1 MKSVASAG
9 LALQGIAAANRPGL
23 AGRPSLAGRPHLAR
37 GVAVVSIAGA
47 VLALSGCAPTDEGI
61 VLEGADGEKYVV
73 PDNAERPMYNSKE
86 DCIADVAEQIAV
98 LEKQGEDIVDTPE
111 ELCEPSS
118 NYPQA
123 HYSGLWLGPLLFA
136 GSRWNSSRVSGWA
149 PVPSGGFAAPG
160 SKLQSDVVSPAP
172 AGAKTGERAP
182 LKSGFGSSGKSGFGS
197 ATAGG

>member
-1 MKSVASAG
+1 VKSAASAG
-9 LALQGIAAANRPGL
+9 LALKGIAAANRPGL
-23 AGRPSLAGRPHLAR
+23 AGRPGLAR
-37 GVAVVSIAGA
+37 GVAVASIAGA
-47 VLALSGCAPTDEGI
+47 VLALSGCAPTEEGI

-73 PDNAERPMYNSKE
+73 PDSAERPMYSSKE
-86 DCIADVAEQIAV
+86 DCIADVTEQIAV
-98 LEKQGEDIVDTPE
+98 LEKQGQDIVDTPE

-118 NYPQA
+118 NYPRA

-160 SKLQSDVVSPAP
+160 SKLQGDVVSPAP
-172 AGAKTGERAP
+172 AGSTTGERAP

-197 ATAGG
+197 ASAGG

>member
-1 MKSVASAG
+1 MTSAASAR
-9 LALQGIAAANRPGL
+9 LALKGIAAANRPGL
-23 AGRPSLAGRPHLAR
+23 AGRPGLAR
-37 GVAVVSIAGA
+37 GVAVASIAGA
-47 VLALSGCAPTDEGI
+47 VLALSGCAPTAEGI

-86 DCIADVAEQIAV
+86 DCIADVTEQIAV

-182 LKSGFGSSGKSGFGS
+182 LKGGFGSSGKSGFGS